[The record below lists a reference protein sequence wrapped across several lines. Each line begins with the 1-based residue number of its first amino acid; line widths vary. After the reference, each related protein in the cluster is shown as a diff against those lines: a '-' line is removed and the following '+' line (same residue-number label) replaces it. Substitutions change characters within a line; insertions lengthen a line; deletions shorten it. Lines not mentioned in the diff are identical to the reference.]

1 MIRCPRCSEEV
12 FPDDLFCGN
21 CGRKLDSGDAEQL
34 MKTQTELRVEDVRS
48 NLGIVYYKMGKYE
61 EAIGAFK
68 KVLENN
74 PEDEKAL
81 EMIALIEKE
90 LKEKE

>member
-1 MIRCPRCSEEV
+1 MNRCPRCSEEV
-12 FPDDLFCGN
+12 FPNDRFCGN
-21 CGRKLDSGDAEQL
+21 CGRKLEAGDAEQL

-48 NLGIVYYKMGKYE
+48 NLGIVYYKMGKFE

-74 PEDEKAL
+74 PRDEKAL

-90 LKEKE
+90 IKEKE